1 MTRTVISVETGFAA
15 KPTFTTNLRP
25 QSDPASPLL
34 GLTPSQLG
42 TDMKYNSL
50 DALLLAILLYIIF
63 HQTELIAL
71 LDAWVQYLTWIAEA
85 GLP

>member
-1 MTRTVISVETGFAA
+1 
-15 KPTFTTNLRP
+15 
-25 QSDPASPLL
+25 
-34 GLTPSQLG
+34 
-42 TDMKYNSL
+42 MKYNSL
-50 DALLLAILLYIIF
+50 DALLLAILLYVIF